1 MVAYEF
7 DQHLP
12 EFNLVGDDLNLL
24 ANVGTLIVPE
34 IDAVLS
40 EFYAHALNDADLA
53 KYFKTEASV
62 DHARMVQKAHWINLF
77 SGRFDVDYFASVR
90 RVGAIHAKIDLPLF
104 AYVSAYSKATGR
116 LLEALTRKAQVPP
129 KRFRGARK
137 ADDRLGPMLSVLS
150 RAFAFDMQC
159 VVEVTIG
166 IWRDEQQRLFDHM
179 EVAVG
184 ALAEGNLG
192 HVIPD
197 PDNSDFPGRYDPMQ
211 RDFNATVARLA
222 AIVRDIGASMEKLMY
237 ETESVTR
244 AAQDLS
250 GRTASQAASLE
261 QTAAAM
267 EELTVSVQGSAQ
279 NTRAAADVA
288 REARQEVTRGAG
300 VVSDAAKAMEMIK
313 QSSDRIS
320 QITGV
325 INDISFQTNLLA
337 LNAGGEAARAGD
349 AGRGFAVVA
358 QEVGALAAKSSQ
370 AAREIDQLIS
380 ESAAHVA
387 SGVGLMDEA
396 GSTLEGIVVSFE
408 RVSVLADE
416 IASAAQEQ
424 SQGLGEVNLSVGQ
437 MDEITQKNAQMVE
450 QTNDALHKLSL
461 QAKDVQR
468 LLGSLQIEPN
478 SSAST
483 GTGRGP
489 SARGIAA

>member
-1 MVAYEF
+1 M
-7 DQHLP
+7 
-12 EFNLVGDDLNLL
+12 
-24 ANVGTLIVPE
+24 
-34 IDAVLS
+34 
-40 EFYAHALNDADLA
+40 
-53 KYFKTEASV
+53 
-62 DHARMVQKAHWINLF
+62 R
-77 SGRFDVDYFASVR
+77 
-90 RVGAIHAKIDLPLF
+90 
-104 AYVSAYSKATGR
+104 
-116 LLEALTRKAQVPP
+116 
-129 KRFRGARK
+129 
-137 ADDRLGPMLSVLS
+137 
-150 RAFAFDMQC
+150 
-159 VVEVTIG
+159 
-166 IWRDEQQRLFDHM
+166 
-179 EVAVG
+179 
-184 ALAEGNLG
+184 
-192 HVIPD
+192 
-197 PDNSDFPGRYDPMQ
+197 

-300 VVSDAAKAMEMIK
+300 IVSDAAKAMEMIK

-337 LNAGGEAARAGD
+337 LNAGVKAARTGD

-358 QEVGALAAKSSQ
+358 QEVRALAAKSSQ

-380 ESAAHVA
+380 ESATHVS

-408 RVSVLADE
+408 RVSVLAGE

-450 QTNDALHKLSL
+450 QTNDALHKLNL

-478 SSAST
+478 SPAST
-483 GTGRGP
+483 GAGRGP

>member
-1 MVAYEF
+1 
-7 DQHLP
+7 
-12 EFNLVGDDLNLL
+12 
-24 ANVGTLIVPE
+24 
-34 IDAVLS
+34 
-40 EFYAHALNDADLA
+40 
-53 KYFKTEASV
+53 
-62 DHARMVQKAHWINLF
+62 
-77 SGRFDVDYFASVR
+77 
-90 RVGAIHAKIDLPLF
+90 
-104 AYVSAYSKATGR
+104 
-116 LLEALTRKAQVPP
+116 
-129 KRFRGARK
+129 
-137 ADDRLGPMLSVLS
+137 MLSVLS

-166 IWRDEQQRLFDHM
+166 IWRDEQPRLFDHM

-184 ALAEGNLG
+184 TLAEGNLA
-192 HVIPD
+192 HVIPY
-197 PDNSDFPGRYDPMQ
+197 PDYSDFPRRYDPM
-211 RDFNATVARLA
+211 RKDFNATVARLA
-222 AIVRDIGASMEKLMY
+222 GIVRDIGASMEKLMY

-320 QITGV
+320 HITGV

-337 LNAGGEAARAGD
+337 VNAGVEAARAGD

-358 QEVGALAAKSSQ
+358 QEVRALAAKSSQ

-380 ESAAHVA
+380 ESAAHVS

-408 RVSVLADE
+408 RVLVLAGE

-437 MDEITQKNAQMVE
+437 MDEITQKNA
-450 QTNDALHKLSL
+450 
-461 QAKDVQR
+461 
-468 LLGSLQIEPN
+468 
-478 SSAST
+478 
-483 GTGRGP
+483 
-489 SARGIAA
+489 